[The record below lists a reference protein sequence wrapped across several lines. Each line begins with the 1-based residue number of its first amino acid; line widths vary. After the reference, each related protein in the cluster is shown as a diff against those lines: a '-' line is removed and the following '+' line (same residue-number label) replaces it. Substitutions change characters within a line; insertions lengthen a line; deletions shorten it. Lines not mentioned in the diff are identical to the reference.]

1 MQGEG
6 SGVKRGK
13 GPGGLGAGG
22 WQPKGTCREGKS
34 LILIFNTLFAG
45 VSCILSHLSMKSLIQ
60 LFASWGYDKALSL
73 FCKFG
78 VG

>member
-1 MQGEG
+1 MRGEG
-6 SGVKRGK
+6 SRVKRGK

-22 WQPKGTCREGKS
+22 WQPKGSCREAES
-34 LILIFNTLFAG
+34 LIWIFNTLFAG
-45 VSCILSHLSMKSLIQ
+45 VSYILSHLSMKSLIQ
-60 LFASWGYDKALSL
+60 LLASRGYDKASSL